1 LNTQLSNNKRK
12 LEQAENDKLQLQQ
25 DLSGTQLTL
34 QEMEQK
40 VATLQQEVFTL
51 KEENTEE
58 KWSEKLADQKR
69 AKRTEKSQQ
78 KNNMTNTTIPTVG
91 SKSQTAYNGS
101 ATAEGRAA
109 SQSFLSALGVYFMLY
124 VNFVV
129 CLIWGKN
136 LSQSRDVIKDNKD
149 ILPHEEEQYLKQ
161 LCTMKI
167 GRGRL

>member
-1 LNTQLSNNKRK
+1 
-12 LEQAENDKLQLQQ
+12 
-25 DLSGTQLTL
+25 
-34 QEMEQK
+34 MEQK
-40 VATLQQEVFTL
+40 VATLQQEVSTL

-58 KWSEKLADQKR
+58 KWSAKLDTKKR
-69 AKRTEKSQQ
+69 VKRTKKSQQ
-78 KNNMTNTTIPTVG
+78 KNNMTNTTIPTVE
-91 SKSQTAYNGS
+91 SKSQTAYSGS
-101 ATAEGRAA
+101 ATAEGRMTN
-109 SQSFLSALGVYFMLY
+109 QSFLSALGVYLMLY
-124 VNFVV
+124 INFVV